1 MTVNRS
7 HKAGLRSTGLV
18 DECSG
23 ADALPV
29 QAINSGASSESLAY
43 AKPRVPCLVSERS

>member
-7 HKAGLRSTGLV
+7 LEAGFWFPIPV

-29 QAINSGASSESLAY
+29 QAINSGGQ
-43 AKPRVPCLVSERS
+43 